1 MIKQELLN
9 YEIHLG
15 DKHIAD
21 FDDLEMAKC
30 VVNASI
36 KAGKAE
42 RAIIISKWTGE
53 VLYDVAVKVERKV
66 VPFDYSNIPDDD
78 RWEFG

>member
-1 MIKQELLN
+1 MIKQELLD

-21 FDDLEMAKC
+21 FDDLEMAKSFAD
-30 VVNASI
+30 ASV
-36 KAGKAE
+36 KAGIAD

-53 VLYDVAVKVERKV
+53 VLHDITVKVERKV
-66 VPFDYSNIPDDD
+66 VPFDWSSIPEDD